1 MSSIPR
7 PEYPRMQ
14 FRREDSWLNLNGEW
28 RCRFDFG
35 KTGVERN
42 WQEKTDAYD
51 RTILVPFCP
60 ESTLSGIGYTDFIE
74 SIFYARRFTIPAE
87 WAGKTVLLHF
97 GAVDYAATVWIDG
110 REA

>member
-35 KTGVERN
+35 KTGVERS

-60 ESTLSGIGYTDFIE
+60 ESTLRKQLT
-74 SIFYARRFTIPAE
+74 R
-87 WAGKTVLLHF
+87 
-97 GAVDYAATVWIDG
+97 AALS
-110 REA
+110 